1 MLYISCLQPTGVS
14 PALNNGRRACVV
26 SQQQPLAKKKP
37 PTIRKKEEVSACQ
50 YTFLLDKLGCMDAR
64 MDEDEPCDATLECPL
79 EPFDISKCLKR
90 HKGVLKM
97 GVDHAVKFTQR
108 AENLF
113 VSPLPGSSI
122 YLDDEIVTDKMTK
135 LVEDGSRLRFAN
147 SEYVLIAEGFC
158 PLPWD
163 TVAASSR

>member
-50 YTFLLDKLGCMDAR
+50 YTFLLDKPGCMDAR

-90 HKGVLKM
+90 HKGVLKI

-113 VSPLPGSSI
+113 VSPPGVVDLPGRRNRH
-122 YLDDEIVTDKMTK
+122 
-135 LVEDGSRLRFAN
+135 G
-147 SEYVLIAEGFC
+147 
-158 PLPWD
+158 
-163 TVAASSR
+163 